1 MPRLFAFTCGLI
13 LLTAAGLGLAA
24 PALPTTQV
32 PPLTPESGNWLVCC
46 ASYTGPEAVDMA
58 NQCAMIIRSR
68 DHLPAYV
75 INYGEQERKK
85 RTAEIEQELKLNPD
99 ARMPRRTTRIPDQ
112 CAVVVG
118 GFATIDAARTALD
131 KIKQLAAPEI
141 KLSEG

>member
-1 MPRLFAFTCGLI
+1 
-13 LLTAAGLGLAA
+13 
-24 PALPTTQV
+24 
-32 PPLTPESGNWLVCC
+32 
-46 ASYTGPEAVDMA
+46 MA

-131 KIKQLAAPEI
+131 KVKQLAAPEI
-141 KLSEG
+141 KLSEGKVNSWLKEIVLLDQPFVKDESKTVGELLKGAGLKAKRFVVLRVGQI